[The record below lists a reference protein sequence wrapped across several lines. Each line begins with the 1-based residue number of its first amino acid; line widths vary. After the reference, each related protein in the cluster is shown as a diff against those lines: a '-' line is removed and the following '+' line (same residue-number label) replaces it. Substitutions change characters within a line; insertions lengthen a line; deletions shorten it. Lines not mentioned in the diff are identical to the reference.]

1 MYSGI
6 EIKTEGNWFQ
16 NNKAIGLGLEPKSQ
30 SYKNRAS
37 LLTGFL
43 PSIAAL
49 ALKGFTE
56 FSRIFDL

>member
-6 EIKTEGNWFQ
+6 EIKTGQKWFPRHS
-16 NNKAIGLGLEPKSQ
+16 AVGRFPEAKSQ

-37 LLTGFL
+37 LRSGFL
-43 PSIAAL
+43 APIDAARVT
-49 ALKGFTE
+49 GFTE